1 MPRDYY
7 EILGVSRTATQEE
20 IKAAFRRLAREY
32 HPDVSK
38 HPDAEERF
46 KEINE
51 AYAVLSDPQK
61 RAAYDR
67 FGHAGV
73 GRGDV
78 GSGFGGARDF
88 GFGDFA
94 DLFEELFGMGGFGR
108 AWRSRS
114 TTKRPRRG
122 RDIQITLTLNFEEA
136 VFGAEKEVQFTRQEV
151 CPTCHG
157 TGAAPGTRP
166 QTCPTCHG
174 SGVVRQ
180 TRSTFFGTMVQETV
194 CPTCQGTGEVITN
207 PCPNCHGRGAVSK
220 TIRKKV
226 SIPAGVDTGTQIRI
240 AGEGELGENGGPRGD
255 LYIKI
260 RVKPHKFFQRR
271 GDDIVLTLNINIA
284 QAALGATV
292 KVPTVDGEEELNIP
306 AGTQPGQIFRLR
318 GKGVPHLQRP
328 GRGDQIV
335 IINVEV
341 PRRLNAHQRELLEEL
356 AKSLG
361 TEVRPQSRSLL
372 DRLKDLLG

>member
-51 AYAVLSDPQK
+51 AYAVLSDSQK

-73 GRGDV
+73 GRGGV

-114 TTKRPRRG
+114 TSKRPRRG
-122 RDIQITLTLNFEEA
+122 RDIQITLTLTFEEA

-194 CPTCQGTGEVITN
+194 CPTCQGTGEVIPN
-207 PCPNCHGRGAVSK
+207 PCPTCHGRGTVSK
-220 TIRKKV
+220 TVRKKV

-306 AGTQPGQIFRLR
+306 AGTQPGQTFRLR